1 MKPLFRKMNIQAKL
15 MLLGLGCVLV
25 TALSLASVG
34 IWQGRIFSHKAATQA
49 RKLVDAD
56 LNHIMES
63 VYNLIKY
70 QDDSIRE
77 KVNHHL
83 KVARYILQQS
93 GRVYLSSQTVSWKAV
108 HQNTAE
114 VSDIVIPKMMVGGL
128 ALDKQNQISTN
139 APVVDLIKQLVG
151 ESCTIFQR
159 INPEGDMLR
168 IAIADDIQSGNR
180 AVGTFMP
187 AVNPDGKPNPIIA
200 AAMHGEEYMEIA
212 SSAKK
217 LDITAYD
224 PLYGEE
230 GAIIGMLRVG
240 LKNNYITALRQA
252 IMQLNIGESGYVFV
266 LGGKGKNRGRYI
278 ISKHG
283 SRDGE
288 NLWNSTDAQG
298 RPFVQSIVGKA
309 MNCNPGHFE
318 TERYPWQN
326 PGEASPRQK
335 IARIA
340 YYAPWDWVI
349 GASAYEDEINQ
360 SAEIISQGYKSMA
373 RVFGFMAVGV
383 AFIGVMGTWLF
394 ARRMS
399 HTLGIITQAA
409 TKLTR
414 HDLPRLVRT
423 MAAVNKGVFS
433 VAFRFDHE
441 PVEVT
446 SEDELGILANAFNRM
461 NMALVN
467 VGSAFTT
474 MVANLRELTSRLEQ
488 KVAERTSELEASE
501 RKLSSIID
509 FLPDATLV
517 IDRQGTVI
525 AWNRA
530 IEKLTG
536 VERSQL
542 IGKGNF
548 EYAIPF
554 YGERRPI
561 MIDLVLNPDKAR
573 EEKYGAF
580 RREGNTLLSETCSR
594 RLKATPV
601 HLFVAASA
609 LCDANGEVIGAIE
622 TLRDITQWKE
632 TENELIHAR
641 QAAEEATRAKSD
653 FLANMSH
660 EIRTPMNG
668 VLGMTD
674 LLLDTPLD
682 DEQREFA
689 KTAKSS
695 ADALLTIINDILDF
709 SKIEAGK
716 LDFEKLNF
724 DLRLALDEIAEL
736 ASLKAD
742 EKKIEFANY
751 VHPDVPSLL
760 IGDPGR
766 LRQVLLNLASNAIK
780 FTHQG
785 EVVIEVSLVR
795 EDADRAVIRFS
806 VTDTGIGIPED
817 RLGRLFKSFS
827 QVDSSTTRKY
837 GGTGLGLAI
846 SKRLVE
852 MMGGQIAVESQEG
865 KGSTFWFTADLAK
878 QHGDGMDQ
886 KLCPMPEDIR
896 GKRIL
901 AVDDNA
907 VNRRIMQAY
916 LESWHCRA
924 TVVGSPQE
932 ALEEMASAAK
942 KNEPFDMAI
951 LDFMMPSMDGQTL
964 GKTIKAHPDYK
975 DTQMILLTSRG
986 MRGDAAQASSVG
998 FDAYLTKPI
1007 KQSQLFDAVLTVFG
1021 KPVNVEGRERHPI
1034 ITKHSIAESG
1044 KKKLKILLSE
1054 DNPVNQKVALIHLKK
1069 FGYTADVANNG
1080 HEALEAVKARHY
1092 DLILMDVQ
1100 MPEMDGYKATRAI
1113 RGAGYRMP
1121 IIAMTAN
1128 AMKGDREKCLA
1139 AGMDDYISKPVNPKK
1154 ILEKLK
1160 KWAKVE
1166 PDMPTEEKELPN

>member
-1 MKPLFRKMNIQAKL
+1 
-15 MLLGLGCVLV
+15 
-25 TALSLASVG
+25 
-34 IWQGRIFSHKAATQA
+34 
-49 RKLVDAD
+49 
-56 LNHIMES
+56 
-63 VYNLIKY
+63 
-70 QDDSIRE
+70 
-77 KVNHHL
+77 
-83 KVARYILQQS
+83 
-93 GRVYLSSQTVSWKAV
+93 
-108 HQNTAE
+108 
-114 VSDIVIPKMMVGGL
+114 
-128 ALDKQNQISTN
+128 LDKKNQISTN

-151 ESCTIFQR
+151 QSCTIFQR

-168 IAIADDIQSGNR
+168 IATADDIQIGNR
-180 AVGTFMP
+180 AVGTYIS

-200 AAMHGEEYMEIA
+200 AALRGEEYMKITPPNQ
-212 SSAKK
+212 KM
-217 LDITAYD
+217 DITAYD
-224 PLYGEE
+224 PLYDAKGE
-230 GAIIGMLRVG
+230 IIGMLRLG
-240 LKNNYITALRQA
+240 LKNDDITALRNA
-252 IMQLNIGESGYVFV
+252 IMQLEIGESGYVFV

-278 ISKHG
+278 ISKDG

-288 NLWNSTDAQG
+288 NLWNSTDAEG
-298 RPFVQSIVGKA
+298 HHFVHSIVRKA
-309 MNCNPGHFE
+309 LNCKPGHFE

-326 PGEASPRQK
+326 PGEASPRMK

-360 SAEIISQGYKSMA
+360 SAEIISQGYRSMA
-373 RVFGFMAVGV
+373 RVFGLMAVGV
-383 AFIGVMGTWLF
+383 ALFGVIGTWLF

-433 VAFRFDHE
+433 VAFRIDHE
-441 PVEVT
+441 PVKVT
-446 SEDELGILANAFNRM
+446 SEDELGTMANAFNRM
-461 NMALVN
+461 SMALVN

-474 MVANLRELTSRLEQ
+474 MVAHLRELTSELGQ

-509 FLPDATLV
+509 FLPDATMV
-517 IDRQGTVI
+517 IDRHGTVI

-542 IGKGNF
+542 IGKGNY

-561 MIDLVLNPDKAR
+561 MIDLVLNPDKAQ
-573 EEKYGAF
+573 EAQYGAF
-580 RREGNTLLSETCSR
+580 RREGNTLVSETCSR
-594 RLKATPV
+594 RLKQTPV

-609 LCDANGEVIGAIE
+609 LCDANGEVVGAIE

-641 QAAEEATRAKSD
+641 HAAEEATRAKSD

-668 VLGMTD
+668 VIGMTD

-682 DEQREFA
+682 GDQLEYA

-716 LDFEKLNF
+716 LDFENLNF

-736 ASLKAD
+736 ASIKAD

-760 IGDPGR
+760 VGDPGR

-785 EVVIEVSLVR
+785 EVVTEVSLIN

-817 RLGRLFKSFS
+817 RLERLFKSFS

-852 MMGGQIAVESQEG
+852 MMGGQIGVESRMG
-865 KGSTFWFTADLAK
+865 RGSTFWFTADLEK
-878 QHGDGMDQ
+878 QDVDGMEQ
-886 KLCPMPEDIR
+886 KACPVPEDVR

-916 LESWHCRA
+916 LESWQCRA
-924 TVVGSPQE
+924 TVVGSAQE
-932 ALEEMASAAK
+932 ALEKMTAAAK
-942 KNEPFDMAI
+942 QNKPFDMAI
-951 LDFMMPSMDGQTL
+951 LDFMMPGMDGQAL
-964 GKTIKAHPDYK
+964 GKTIKAHPDLK
-975 DTQMILLTSRG
+975 HTQMILLTSRG

-1021 KPVNVEGRERHPI
+1021 KPVNVEGKERHPI
-1034 ITKHSIAESG
+1034 ITRHSIAETG
-1044 KKKLKILLSE
+1044 KRKLKILLSE

-1080 HEALEAVKARHY
+1080 HEALEAVKSHPY

-1128 AMKGDREKCLA
+1128 AMKGDREKCLE

-1154 ILEKLK
+1154 ILEKIIQWGKVDLDPPAEGK
-1160 KWAKVE
+1160 KLA
-1166 PDMPTEEKELPN
+1166 N

>member
-1 MKPLFRKMNIQAKL
+1 
-15 MLLGLGCVLV
+15 
-25 TALSLASVG
+25 
-34 IWQGRIFSHKAATQA
+34 
-49 RKLVDAD
+49 
-56 LNHIMES
+56 
-63 VYNLIKY
+63 
-70 QDDSIRE
+70 
-77 KVNHHL
+77 
-83 KVARYILQQS
+83 
-93 GRVYLSSQTVSWKAV
+93 
-108 HQNTAE
+108 
-114 VSDIVIPKMMVGGL
+114 
-128 ALDKQNQISTN
+128 
-139 APVVDLIKQLVG
+139 
-151 ESCTIFQR
+151 
-159 INPEGDMLR
+159 MLR
-168 IAIADDIQSGNR
+168 IATADDIQIGNR
-180 AVGTFMP
+180 AVGTFMST
-187 AVNPDGKPNPIIA
+187 VNPDGKPNPIIA
-200 AAMHGEEYMEIA
+200 AALRGEEYMKITP
-212 SSAKK
+212 SSQKM
-217 LDITAYD
+217 DITAYD
-224 PLYGEE
+224 PLYDAKGE
-230 GAIIGMLRVG
+230 IIGMLRLG
-240 LKNNYITALRQA
+240 LKNDDITALRNA
-252 IMQLNIGESGYVFV
+252 IMQLDIGESGYVFV

-278 ISKHG
+278 ISKNG
-283 SRDGE
+283 LRDGE
-288 NLWNSTDAQG
+288 NLWNSTDAEG
-298 RPFVQSIVGKA
+298 RLFVQSIVRKA
-309 MNCNPGHFE
+309 LGCKPGQFE

-326 PGEASPRQK
+326 PGEASPRMK
-335 IARIA
+335 IARIS

-349 GASAYEDEINQ
+349 GASAYEEEINQ

-383 AFIGVMGTWLF
+383 ALMGVMGTWLF

-423 MAAVNKGVFS
+423 MADVNKGVFS
-433 VAFRFDHE
+433 VAFRIDHE

-446 SEDELGILANAFNRM
+446 SEDELGTMANAFNRM
-461 NMALVN
+461 NMALVD

-474 MVANLRELTSRLEQ
+474 MVANLRELTSELGQ

-501 RKLSSIID
+501 RKLLNIID
-509 FLPDATLV
+509 FLPDATFV
-517 IDRQGTVI
+517 IDRQGRVI

-530 IEKLTG
+530 IEKMTG
-536 VERSQL
+536 VKSQQM
-542 IGKGNF
+542 IGKGN
-548 EYAIPF
+548 YAYSIPF
-554 YGERRPI
+554 TGHRQPI
-561 MIDLVLNPDKAR
+561 MIDLVLNPDEAYVKR
-573 EEKYGAF
+573 YDTFQRDGD
-580 RREGNTLLSETCSR
+580 TISSEIWRPGWSGS
-594 RLKATPV
+594 PV
-601 HLFVAASA
+601 YIFAAASV
-609 LCDANGEVIGAIE
+609 LRDANGRVIGAIE
-622 TLRDITQWKE
+622 TLRDNTQWKKAE
-632 TENELIHAR
+632 QELIHAR
-641 QAAEEATRAKSD
+641 TIAEEATRAKSD

-682 DEQREFA
+682 DDQLEYA

-716 LDFEKLNF
+716 LDFENLNF
-724 DLRLALDEIAEL
+724 DLRHALDEIAEL
-736 ASLKAD
+736 ASIKAD
-742 EKKIEFANY
+742 EKKIEFTNY

-760 IGDPGR
+760 VGDPGR
-766 LRQVLLNLASNAIK
+766 LRQVLLNLATNAIK

-785 EVVIEVSLVR
+785 EVVTEVSLIS

-817 RLGRLFKSFS
+817 RLGHLFKSFS

-852 MMGGQIAVESQEG
+852 MMGGQIGVESQMG
-865 KGSTFWFTADLAK
+865 KGSTFWFTADLEK
-878 QHGDGMDQ
+878 QDIDGMDQ
-886 KLCPMPEDIR
+886 KACPVPEDVR

-924 TVVGSPQE
+924 TVVGSAQE
-932 ALEEMASAAK
+932 ALEKMTAAAK
-942 KNEPFDMAI
+942 QNKPFDMVI
-951 LDFMMPSMDGQTL
+951 LNFMMPGMDGQTL
-964 GKTIKAHPDYK
+964 GKTIKAHPDLK
-975 DTQMILLTSRG
+975 QTQMILLTSRG

-1021 KPVNVEGRERHPI
+1021 TPVNVEGKERHPI
-1034 ITKHSIAESG
+1034 VTRHSIAETG

-1054 DNPVNQKVALIHLKK
+1054 DNPVNQKVALMHLKK

-1080 HEALEAVKARHY
+1080 HEAVEAVQARHY
-1092 DLILMDVQ
+1092 DLVLMDVQ

-1139 AGMDDYISKPVNPKK
+1139 SGMDDYISKPVNPKK

-1160 KWAKVE
+1160 KWAQVE
-1166 PDMPTEEKELPN
+1166 VDPTAGEEKLAN